1 MFIKL
6 IFIIFAL
13 NIIKQL
19 KDMKKLNQLLL
30 AVIVLV
36 TVTVNAQ
43 DKNHPWLVKLG
54 SNVVDLYPTG
64 QNSDFSFASDQMF
77 SDFFNLDHYNAA
89 YAISTV
95 RVGHYLGDNFSLLA
109 SLNLNKITK
118 LGDTPAD
125 LAFANAN
132 LNVKYAICDAE
143 KLVQPYLFA
152 GAGYNWIG
160 NEDAGDLNGGLG
172 LEFWVSE
179 NIGLYVET
187 AYHHTFDDNVAPYF
201 QHGAGIAVRFGGV
214 DTDGDGIYDR
224 DDACPEVKGLPEFN
238 GCPDSDGDGII
249 DSKDACPDVAGK
261 VEFNGCP
268 DSDGDGIIDSKD
280 DCPNVAGVAA
290 LNGCPDA
297 DGDGVADSKDAC
309 PNVAGPVANQG
320 CPYPDTDGD
329 GVLDKDDKCPEVAG
343 LVENQG
349 CPEVTK
355 EVQKQLNEYA
365 KVIYFDSGKASFKPK
380 TVETLEKVVAI
391 LVEYPTAEFDVEGH
405 TDSVGS
411 AKFNLKLSQKRAE
424 AVVEYLKAHGV
435 KSTLNAKGYGETKPI
450 ASNRTRA
457 GRAKNRRVEINLVK

>member
-1 MFIKL
+1 M
-6 IFIIFAL
+6 

-36 TVTVNAQ
+36 SVTVNAQ
-43 DKNHPWLVKLG
+43 DKNHPWLIKVGL
-54 SNVVDLYPTG
+54 NAVDFYPTG
-64 QNSDFSFASDQMF
+64 QQDSFNFASDQMF
-77 SDFFNLDHYNAA
+77 KDFFNFDHYNAA
-89 YAISTV
+89 YALSDA
-95 RVGHYLGDNFSLLA
+95 RVGHYLGDKFSLIG
-109 SLNLNKITK
+109 SLKLNKITK
-118 LGDTPAD
+118 LGTTSAN
-125 LAFANAN
+125 LAFANIN
-132 LNVKYAICDAE
+132 LDVKYAICDAA
-143 KLVQPYLFA
+143 KVFQPYVFA
-152 GAGYNWIG
+152 GAGYTWLEK
-160 NEDAGDLNGGLG
+160 EDAGNLNGGIG
-172 LEFWVSE
+172 LEYWLTD
-179 NIGLYVET
+179 NIGLYVES
-187 AYHHTFDDNVAPYF
+187 AYHHTFDVNVAPYF
-201 QHGAGIAVRFGGV
+201 QHGIGVAVRFGGV

-224 DDACPEVKGLPEFN
+224 DDACPKVKGLPEFN
-238 GCPDSDGDGII
+238 GCPDSDGDGIV

-268 DSDGDGIIDSKD
+268 DTDGDGVIDSKD

-297 DGDGVADSKDAC
+297 DGDGVTDAKDAC

-329 GVLDKDDKCPEVAG
+329 GVLDKDDACPKVAG
-343 LVENQG
+343 PASNQG

-365 KVIYFDSGKASFKPK
+365 KVIYFDSGKATFKPQTIK
-380 TVETLEKVVAI
+380 TLDNVVAI

-405 TDSVGS
+405 TDSIGS

-424 AVVEYLKAHGV
+424 AVVKYLKEHGV
-435 KSTLNAKGYGETKPI
+435 KSKLNAKGYGETKPI